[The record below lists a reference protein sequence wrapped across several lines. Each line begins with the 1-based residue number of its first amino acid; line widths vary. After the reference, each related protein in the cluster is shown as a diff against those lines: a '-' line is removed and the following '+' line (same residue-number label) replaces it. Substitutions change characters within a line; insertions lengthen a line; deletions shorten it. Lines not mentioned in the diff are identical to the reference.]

1 MRTEY
6 RIEPHGAE
14 FILIEDSRGMVGI
27 YSTSEAAE
35 ADLVRCLK
43 KDGMSDTAQ
52 CLVNVAIKAFMK
64 IHGVDRETAERWI
77 RDVIDGA

>member
-77 RDVIDGA
+77 RDVMGGA